1 MNLLKKILYIL
12 FLVILLPQFGQNKVQ
27 YDYFD
32 WNFIQTKHFDIYYYG
47 EGSNLIDF
55 IAKQSEDAYDNHSSR
70 MGWKLQNRIAII
82 IFNSHNDFQQNNV
95 INTYMYE
102 GISGVTELYKNRV
115 VIPFDGSLK
124 DFKHVLYPAYRYCI
138 TGRSKIW
145 GPNSHWILIIHWNSP
160 IPISIYSRYST
171 NKHSG

>member
-1 MNLLKKILYIL
+1 M
-12 FLVILLPQFGQNKVQ
+12 ILLPQFGQNKVQ

-82 IFNSHNDFQQNNV
+82 IFNSHNEE
-95 INTYMYE
+95 I
-102 GISGVTELYKNRV
+102 ISVDR
-115 VIPFDGSLK
+115 IPPRDSNWASL
-124 DFKHVLYPAYRYCI
+124 VPAF
-138 TGRSKIW
+138 T
-145 GPNSHWILIIHWNSP
+145 
-160 IPISIYSRYST
+160 
-171 NKHSG
+171 